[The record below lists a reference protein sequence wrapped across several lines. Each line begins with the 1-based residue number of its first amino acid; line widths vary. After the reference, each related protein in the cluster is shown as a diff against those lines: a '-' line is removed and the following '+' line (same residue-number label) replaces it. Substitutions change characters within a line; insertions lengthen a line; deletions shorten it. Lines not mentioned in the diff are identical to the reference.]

1 MSFDIDEVV
10 TEKAAGNT
18 TIEELRQEI
27 AYQIELEAKV
37 AQIELDLKHTKKALR
52 SVQEGQ
58 G

>member
-37 AQIELDLKHTKKALR
+37 AQIELDLKNTK
-52 SVQEGQ
+52 
-58 G
+58 